1 MIVNEELVSLLGD
14 FLPQM
19 RDTGRFRGGKS
30 RKDYTVRSG
39 IRDPE
44 SIQRHLQ
51 EMLGE
56 Q

>member
-1 MIVNEELVSLLGD
+1 MIVNQELVSLLGD

-19 RDTGRFRGGKS
+19 RNTERFRGGKS

-39 IRDPE
+39 RRDPE
-44 SIQRHLQ
+44 SIQRHPQ
-51 EMLGE
+51 EMLEE